1 MAIDYRH
8 GISILELIVYIPTLF
23 TALWMA
29 FRHGFTRSSGWIFF
43 VIFSLARTIGS
54 CCYLATINDPT
65 SVDLYVAWAVCT
77 SIGVSPLTWACI
89 GLLSRANDSIQRKSG
104 HALHPLLFK
113 VTGLITIVG
122 MILGIVGQTKSTSP
136 TAGLYNSKTK
146 AGLVLYLIAWVG
158 LCILLLLTSLRYQW
172 IEEGEHRLLLAV
184 GISIPLL
191 FVRILYSLL
200 SAFAQKPEFS
210 SLSGNVTIQLCM
222 SVLEEIVIV
231 FVCLG
236 IGLTLSVRP
245 AFEPFQANAQDAP
258 MLESQ
263 AQSEPDM
270 SSMEYESARPERR
283 YKKRRGGPIT
293 QLVGLAVDEINYRR
307 QK

>member
-1 MAIDYRH
+1 MAVDYRH

-43 VIFSLARTIGS
+43 VIFSLARIIGS

-65 SVDLYVAWAVCT
+65 SIDLYVAWAVCT
-77 SIGVSPLTWACI
+77 SIGISPLTWGCI

-113 VTGLITIVG
+113 VTGLVTIVG
-122 MILGIVGQTKSTSP
+122 MILGIVGQTTSTNP
-136 TAGLYNSKTK
+136 TEGLYSSKTK
-146 AGLVLYLIAWVG
+146 AGLILYIIAWVG
-158 LCILLLLTSLRYQW
+158 LCILLLLISLRYQR

-184 GISIPLL
+184 SISIPLL

-200 SAFAQKPEFS
+200 STFTRKAEFS
-210 SLSGNVTIQLCM
+210 SISGNVSIQLCM
-222 SVLEEIVIV
+222 SVLEELVIV
-231 FVCLG
+231 YVCLG
-236 IGLTLSVRP
+236 IGLTLTVRP
-245 AFEPFQANAQDAP
+245 AFEPFQANIQDAST
-258 MLESQ
+258 LESQ
-263 AQSEPDM
+263 PDM
-270 SSMEYESARPERR
+270 SSMQYESGKPGAR

-293 QLVGLAVDEINYRR
+293 QLVGLAMDEINYRR